1 MSKYDMMI
9 AGNRKASEEKIELAK
24 RTIWQMLENHDKISV
39 PKLAAKTGLS
49 RGFFYKNPS
58 VRREMDRA
66 LEQQVGMPDPRRGA
80 LELAMDHEILRLRQ
94 RVKELQQINQ
104 SQKQEIDRLRSAL
117 GKKNLRIVRNL

>member
-24 RTIWQMLENHDKISV
+24 RTIWQMLENHEKISV
-39 PKLAAKTGLS
+39 PKLTAKTGLS

>member
-1 MSKYDMMI
+1 
-9 AGNRKASEEKIELAK
+9 
-24 RTIWQMLENHDKISV
+24 
-39 PKLAAKTGLS
+39 
-49 RGFFYKNPS
+49 
-58 VRREMDRA
+58 MDRA

-94 RVKELQQINQ
+94 RVKDLQQINQ